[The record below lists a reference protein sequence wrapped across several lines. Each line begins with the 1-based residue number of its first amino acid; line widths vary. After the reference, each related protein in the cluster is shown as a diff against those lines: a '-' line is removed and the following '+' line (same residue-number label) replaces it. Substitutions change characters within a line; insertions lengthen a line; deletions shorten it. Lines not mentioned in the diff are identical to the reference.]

1 MPAVDPVGSFWSA
14 QEDHIQTLWRLQGV
28 RLLEIYAKGYGLIMG
43 GPSIPAPPPP
53 PDPNAVAQA
62 NAAAYRM
69 NVDTYIQKAPEM
81 AALENK
87 LRTQYMPQQRSLER
101 QLSALDQQSAALAG
115 LQLERQ
121 FGPQRTLEGLRRSY
135 EYSPQA
141 YALNRGLGQQMT
153 RQFQQLYGTSPYAAV
168 EPGVAFAPRNM
179 PPVDIYGT
187 IGTNV
192 SNPRLAS

>member
-1 MPAVDPVGSFWSA
+1 MG
-14 QEDHIQTLWRLQGV
+14 
-28 RLLEIYAKGYGLIMG
+28 G

-53 PDPNAVAQA
+53 PDPAAVAQA
-62 NAAAYRM
+62 NAEAYKK
-69 NVDTYIQKAPEM
+69 NVETYIQKAPEM

-87 LRTQYMPQQRSLER
+87 LRVQYTPQQRSLER

-121 FGPQRTLEGLRRSY
+121 YGPQRTLEGLRRSY

-141 YALNRGLGQQMT
+141 FALNRGLGQQMT
-153 RQFQQLYGTSPYAAV
+153 RQFQQLYGQSPYASV
-168 EPGVAFAPRNM
+168 EPEVGFAPRNM

-187 IGTNV
+187 IGTSI
-192 SNPRLAS
+192 SNPNLGA